1 MMSAFFSLS
10 PHAAAPTFIDR
21 TQKIWDWFSGSP
33 LHIFEII
40 LVAVIAQ
47 RLGSRA
53 ITRAMNRLASVDL
66 NHGHAATANRQ
77 KERARTTGTVL
88 TSTLNAVI
96 WVIALGMVLGEFGLN
111 LGPLI
116 ASAGVIGI
124 AFGLGAQTIVRDV
137 LAGLFMLIEDQ
148 YGVGDRID
156 VLEISGRVERVGLRI
171 TTVRDEA
178 GTLWYLRNGEIL
190 KVGNRSQ
197 SG

>member
-10 PHAAAPTFIDR
+10 PYAAAPTVIDR

-33 LHIFEII
+33 LHILEII

-66 NHGHAATANRQ
+66 SHGLAATAHRQ

-111 LGPLI
+111 LGPLV

-156 VLEISGRVERVGLRI
+156 VLEISGKVEKVGLRI

>member
-1 MMSAFFSLS
+1 MSAQFDV
-10 PHAAAPTFIDR
+10 AATFTDR
-21 TQKIWDWFSGSP
+21 TQKLWSWFSGPP
-33 LHIFEII
+33 LHI
-40 LVAVIAQ
+40 LVIVVIAVIAQ

-53 ITRAMNRLASVDL
+53 ITKAMNRLAATDL
-66 NHGHAATANRQ
+66 VHGPGHLATRQ
-77 KERARTTGTVL
+77 RERAKTTGTVL

-96 WVIALGMVLGEFGLN
+96 WVIALGMILGEFGLN

-116 ASAGVIGI
+116 ASAGVIGVAI
-124 AFGLGAQTIVRDV
+124 GLGAQTIVRDV

-156 VLEISGRVERVGLRI
+156 VLEISGVVERVGLRI
-171 TTVRDEA
+171 STVRDDA